1 MGQEV
6 KKRGG
11 EVADLPGEFCT
22 ILLVP
27 GLVLT
32 YFGSG
37 NPNMT
42 FVLAP
47 DYLVRAF

>member
-6 KKRGG
+6 RRRGA

-22 ILLVP
+22 IPLVP

-37 NPNMT
+37 NSNSP
-42 FVLAP
+42 
-47 DYLVRAF
+47 